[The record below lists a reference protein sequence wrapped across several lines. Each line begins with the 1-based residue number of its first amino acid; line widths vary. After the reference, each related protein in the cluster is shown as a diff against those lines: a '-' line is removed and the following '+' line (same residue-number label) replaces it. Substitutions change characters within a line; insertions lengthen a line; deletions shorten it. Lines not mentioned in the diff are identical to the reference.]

1 MWRWFAAGPVDQIND
16 PEAEAVGGKAIAME
30 EQSAEAYNSAALAF
44 RLCFKANVREVG
56 RR

>member
-1 MWRWFAAGPVDQIND
+1 MVAAGPVDQIND
-16 PEAEAVGGKAIAME
+16 PEAVGGKAIAME
-30 EQSAEAYNSAALAF
+30 EQSAEAYNSAALAC